1 MRWFWGRTWAQICA
15 AGYLTTYSKTRP
27 NAVRLLVTRPQPDA
41 DRFAD
46 ALAEIGVDALVA
58 PLMSIELN
66 RAIDPD
72 LSGCTA
78 LAFTSANGARAF
90 SQLSN
95 IRDLP
100 AYTVG
105 SGSARA
111 AAELGFSIAGKG
123 AGTVESLA
131 DVLSATEEAG
141 ARIYHAAGADI
152 AGDLAALL
160 EAKGVAC
167 RRQVLYKAQ
176 IPAVLPE
183 EINLALSAGGVD
195 GAVFFSPRSAST
207 FVRLVTNAGQASACA
222 GLDLYSLSPAVTEAA
237 CGTIAWRRV
246 REARTPMQEALI
258 NTIRAEIPDGN
269 AG

>member
-1 MRWFWGRTWAQICA
+1 M
-15 AGYLTTYSKTRP
+15 
-27 NAVRLLVTRPQPDA
+27 RLLVTRPQPDA
-41 DRFAD
+41 DGFAA
-46 ALAEIGVDALVA
+46 ALAGIGVDALVA
-58 PLMSIELN
+58 PLMFIDLD
-66 RAIDPD
+66 RTIDPD

-90 SQLSN
+90 AQLSN

-100 AYTVG
+100 VYTVG

-111 AAELGFSIAGKG
+111 ATELGFSVAGTG

-131 DVLSATEEAG
+131 AVLSGAEKTG

-160 EAKGVAC
+160 EAEGVAC

-176 IPAVLPE
+176 IPDILPE
-183 EINLALSAGGVD
+183 KISLALSAGDVD
-195 GAVFFSPRSAST
+195 GAVFFSPRSAGT

-258 NTIRAEIPDGN
+258 NTIRAEIPAGN